1 MSHHPKPGPSGLF
14 FRTKTMRY
22 PNLRYG
28 NPAEL
33 RHYADG
39 RSIKQLARELR
50 RSERSVHDWLT
61 GRERVPFWVPELLR
75 LRSFEHWHRVREMT
89 WATIEAKE
97 SARACA
103 TFAAAVPCAAN
114 DPIAQYPALVQ
125 LELIPPAPAAR
136 WTA

>member
-1 MSHHPKPGPSGLF
+1 
-14 FRTKTMRY
+14 MRY

-28 NPAEL
+28 NPAEF

-39 RSIKQLARELR
+39 RTVRQLARELR

-75 LRSFEHWHRVREMT
+75 LRRIEHAQRVREMT
-89 WATIEAKE
+89 WSTRSAKI
-97 SARACA
+97 SAAACA
-103 TFAAAVPCAAN
+103 AFAAGTPCAAN

-125 LELIPPAPAAR
+125 LELIPPAPAER
-136 WTA
+136 WIA

>member
-1 MSHHPKPGPSGLF
+1 
-14 FRTKTMRY
+14 MRY

-28 NPAEL
+28 NPAEF

-39 RSIKQLARELR
+39 RPLKQLARELR

-75 LRSFEHWHRVREMT
+75 LRQFEHGQRVRQMT
-89 WATIEAKE
+89 WAMQDAKI

-103 TFAAAVPCAAN
+103 AFAAAVPCAAN

>member
-1 MSHHPKPGPSGLF
+1 
-14 FRTKTMRY
+14 MRY

-28 NPAEL
+28 NLTEL

-39 RSIKQLARELR
+39 RTIKQLARELR

-75 LRSFEHWHRVREMT
+75 LRQFEHGERVRYMT
-89 WATIEAKE
+89 WAIQSAKI
-97 SARACA
+97 SLRVCA
-103 TFAAAVPCAAN
+103 AFAAAVPCAAN